1 MKLSINL
8 LPPQPE
14 VESARAKKKTV
25 ILFSGLLLII
35 FLLAN
40 FGIFGFYLLLT
51 KNTADTLAAIKREEA
66 RITAL
71 APTEKLYRALS
82 AKLSFLA
89 GLWQKKIKAE
99 EAVEFA
105 QALLKVP
112 EVTLVKVSLK
122 QDGLT
127 TLGLKTVDSE
137 GLERFLDGVVEKE
150 KSGEIKGIKV
160 ISTNRNED
168 GGYDLSVS
176 FEFLGTKK

>member
-1 MKLSINL
+1 MKLAINL
-8 LPPQPE
+8 LPPEPE
-14 VESARAKKKTV
+14 IEALKKKKDKV
-25 ILFSGLLLII
+25 LKASGLLLVV
-35 FLLAN
+35 FLLVN
-40 FGIFGFYLLLT
+40 LGIFGFYWFLT
-51 KNTADTLAAIKREEA
+51 RNTAQTLAAIKREEA
-66 RITAL
+66 TISSQQ
-71 APTEKLYRALS
+71 PTEKLYRALS

-89 GLWQKKIKAE
+89 GLWQKEIAAE

-105 QALLKVP
+105 QALLIP

-137 GLERFLDGVVEKE
+137 GLEKFLDGVVEKE

>member
-105 QALLKVP
+105 QALLIP
-112 EVTLVKVSLK
+112 EVTLLKVSLK

-127 TLGLKTVDSE
+127 TLSLKTVNSE

-160 ISTNRNED
+160 ISTDRNED